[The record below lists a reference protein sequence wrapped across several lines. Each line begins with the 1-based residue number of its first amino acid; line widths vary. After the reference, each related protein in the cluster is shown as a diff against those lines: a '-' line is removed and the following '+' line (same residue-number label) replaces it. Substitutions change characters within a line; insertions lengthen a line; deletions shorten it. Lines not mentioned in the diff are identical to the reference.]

1 MGENETQGEK
11 QLPSSLVP
19 RLPCSH
25 AHPSTTTRGATVTPN
40 SGSAPWPPWPPSTC
54 EVFLTCCISSDSH
67 GGEGG
72 TGGRRRGERPTTT
85 HNAAVERDDRK
96 GRNIAHKQGE
106 RAPKNGADAAKQQRA
121 PTPRWLISLLLTRSV
136 RPSFREAA
144 AGGLSPSDSPGISP
158 TGHGG
163 KERGRG
169 SKTSP
174 THTKKG
180 ETTCCPP
187 SLPPSPA
194 YPCFLPSLPRPKLP
208 RNFVRCNVELET
220 CERSHQ

>member
-1 MGENETQGEK
+1 M
-11 QLPSSLVP
+11 LYLI
-19 RLPCSH
+19 RL
-25 AHPSTTTRGATVTPN
+25 TRRR
-40 SGSAPWPPWPPSTC
+40 
-54 EVFLTCCISSDSH
+54 
-67 GGEGG
+67 
-72 TGGRRRGERPTTT
+72 GRDRGHRGERPTTT

-136 RPSFREAA
+136 RPSVLPRGGRRRAKPIRLAGHFSHGTRRE
-144 AGGLSPSDSPGISP
+144 GGR
-158 TGHGG
+158 
-163 KERGRG
+163 E

-208 RNFVRCNVELET
+208 RNFFRCNVELET